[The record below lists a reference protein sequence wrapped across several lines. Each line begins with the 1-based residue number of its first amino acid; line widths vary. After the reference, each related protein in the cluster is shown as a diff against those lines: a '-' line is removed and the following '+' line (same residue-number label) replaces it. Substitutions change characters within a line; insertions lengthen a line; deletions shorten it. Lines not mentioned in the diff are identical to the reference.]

1 MYFDDPK
8 KRPGLEDSTSSD
20 DSLHNVKVYVER
32 GDGPESQQ
40 LPAVDQMVA
49 KLKFPTPANNTGTT
63 SRITTAAAVRTAA
76 RAAAMQDAAKHS
88 EKPMIL
94 HGLFSAVT
102 DYESEDL
109 KHDKAEV
116 VELVKADTGAYG
128 FIDILEAG
136 LRPVIDMFNRR
147 ESRVF

>member
-49 KLKFPTPANNTGTT
+49 KLKFPTPANNSGTGTT
-63 SRITTAAAVRTAA
+63 SRITTAAAA
-76 RAAAMQDAAKHS
+76 RAATLREAAKHS

-116 VELVKADTGAYG
+116 VELVKADTVAYG

>member
-1 MYFDDPK
+1 MYFEDPK

-49 KLKFPTPANNTGTT
+49 KLKFPTSANPTGTT
-63 SRITTAAAVRTAA
+63 SRITTAAAA
-76 RAAAMQDAAKHS
+76 RAATLREAEKHS

-136 LRPVIDMFNRR
+136 LRPVIDMFNRK

>member
-1 MYFDDPK
+1 MYFEDPK

-49 KLKFPTPANNTGTT
+49 KLKFPTPANPTGTA
-63 SRITTAAAVRTAA
+63 SRITTAAAA

-136 LRPVIDMFNRR
+136 LRPVIEMFNRR